1 MNAFKRNSLIF
12 TCALIVFS
20 APFAHAQVSQSPLS
34 IEYMRTQTYPGSDL
48 KIEQTLDPDT
58 NYTQYI
64 ASYRSD
70 TFKIYGLLTIP
81 KGAKPANGWPVI
93 IFNHGYIPP
102 NQYQTIIR
110 YELYVH
116 AMANDGYIV
125 FKPDYRGNGNS
136 EGSPNS
142 TYFAP
147 DYTVD
152 LLNAIATLK
161 KYPDANPNKIGVWGH
176 SDGGNAILRS
186 LVVDTTDIKAAVI
199 WGGVVAPYSDLT
211 TNWQRFVPYHQ
222 KIADLAIENNNMNA
236 MIAANGT
243 PAKNPTFW
251 NSIDPMTYLA
261 SITTPI
267 QLDVGGSDEEVPTF
281 FSYNLRTALK
291 NLGKT
296 VTYYSYPDRNHNIAF
311 PILPSTIHLSIPYAP
326 AMQNTL
332 NFFDAYLK

>member
-1 MNAFKRNSLIF
+1 
-12 TCALIVFS
+12 
-20 APFAHAQVSQSPLS
+20 
-34 IEYMRTQTYPGSDL
+34 
-48 KIEQTLDPDT
+48 
-58 NYTQYI
+58 
-64 ASYRSD
+64 
-70 TFKIYGLLTIP
+70 
-81 KGAKPANGWPVI
+81 
-93 IFNHGYIPP
+93 
-102 NQYQTIIR
+102 
-110 YELYVH
+110 
-116 AMANDGYIV
+116 
-125 FKPDYRGNGNS
+125 
-136 EGSPNS
+136 
-142 TYFAP
+142 
-147 DYTVD
+147 
-152 LLNAIATLK
+152 
-161 KYPDANPNKIGVWGH
+161 
-176 SDGGNAILRS
+176 
-186 LVVDTTDIKAAVI
+186 
-199 WGGVVAPYSDLT
+199 
-211 TNWQRFVPYHQ
+211 
-222 KIADLAIENNNMNA
+222 MNA